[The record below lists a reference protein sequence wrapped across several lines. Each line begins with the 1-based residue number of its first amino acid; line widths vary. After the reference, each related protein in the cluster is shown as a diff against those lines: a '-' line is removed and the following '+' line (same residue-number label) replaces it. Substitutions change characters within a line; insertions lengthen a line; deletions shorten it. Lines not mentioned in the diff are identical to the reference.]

1 MYKLKKN
8 QVFGHLLL
16 SLFVCRSL
24 TIQKVKKNSQ
34 KLSGQLDQIRCV
46 ACVER
51 KGHKM

>member
-8 QVFGHLLL
+8 QFFGHLLI
-16 SLFVCRSL
+16 SLFVCLSS

-34 KLSGQLDQIRCV
+34 NYQVKLDQIRCV